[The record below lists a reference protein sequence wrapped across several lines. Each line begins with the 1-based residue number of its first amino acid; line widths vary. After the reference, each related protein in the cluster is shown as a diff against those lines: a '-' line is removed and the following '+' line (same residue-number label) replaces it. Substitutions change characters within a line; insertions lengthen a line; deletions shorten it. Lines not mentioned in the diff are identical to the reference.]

1 MKIAL
6 VALAVLNIV
15 VGLVGCIVSL
25 GSSIFVSILCLAGG
39 AMGSVPYF
47 ALIYVLEGID
57 DLRESQQ
64 DVQSKLRRLLDAAE
78 APSEHDVSGSGPAQP
93 FSKETS
99 RHTWKCVRCQTV
111 NKPGT
116 SSCSNCGAHYSPWIS
131 GEG

>member
-1 MKIAL
+1 MTCGKA
-6 VALAVLNIV
+6 N
-15 VGLVGCIVSL
+15 
-25 GSSIFVSILCLAGG
+25 
-39 AMGSVPYF
+39 
-47 ALIYVLEGID
+47 
-57 DLRESQQ
+57 Q